1 VDPRE
6 RSTRDDND
14 YDCARENVGHRQS
27 RIGRRRIS
35 RGVVQID
42 GRFVRRDHRVCLL
55 SFCLSRSRTRMY
67 ARDAQGPVS
76 RGLSDVALILS
87 RSRAPCDACAM
98 HYSSNDE
105 YERRLSEGGY
115 RGGPKCSILRP
126 RCGPRTRTTRGR
138 VEIQARNIRCFN
150 PAHPALSIGRRI
162 SEYSCFRATRAVLV
176 SFI

>member
-6 RSTRDDND
+6 RSRRDDNE
-14 YDCARENVGHRQS
+14 RENTGHRQS

-35 RGVVQID
+35 HGVVQID

-55 SFCLSRSRTRMY
+55 SFSLSLAHARIRARRSG
-67 ARDAQGPVS
+67 ARLD
-76 RGLSDVALILS
+76 GLSDVALILS

-105 YERRLSEGGY
+105 YDRRLSEGGY

-138 VEIQARNIRCFN
+138 VEMQARNIRCFN